1 MMSYLDAQTI
11 ELSQKQEQDL
21 GIKLQKTTKIDHVP
35 IGPYNAKVVLD
46 QRDLIYVGSSI
57 DAVVKDIYV
66 RTLEHVK
73 KGQKLISISSNE
85 LLSLQ
90 EEYIKSLIE
99 NNNINKNYERAEKLL
114 QKGLVSNKSF
124 LDAQK
129 KKQSSDLKLKLS
141 KSKLLSSGFN
151 EELLKRLA
159 DTHQS
164 IMQINLLSPRDG
176 TLQSID
182 VNIGQKVESNQNMM
196 KIFADAP
203 RCLEISV
210 PIKDI
215 KNISLGDVCEF
226 DSYKAKVVAIGS
238 VVNTESQSVVVR
250 AKIEDSK
257 DIMINRIYSTSIK
270 KNVKGA
276 LKIKKSAL
284 VFDGKKSYV
293 FKKVKEG
300 FEVVEVELINEGP
313 VCYVISSTLSE
324 GDMVAATS
332 TSALLSAMEVDDE

>member
-1 MMSYLDAQTI
+1 
-11 ELSQKQEQDL
+11 
-21 GIKLQKTTKIDHVP
+21 
-35 IGPYNAKVVLD
+35 
-46 QRDLIYVGSSI
+46 
-57 DAVVKDIYV
+57 
-66 RTLEHVK
+66 
-73 KGQKLISISSNE
+73 
-85 LLSLQ
+85 
-90 EEYIKSLIE
+90 
-99 NNNINKNYERAEKLL
+99 
-114 QKGLVSNKSF
+114 
-124 LDAQK
+124 
-129 KKQSSDLKLKLS
+129 
-141 KSKLLSSGFN
+141 
-151 EELLKRLA
+151 
-159 DTHQS
+159 
-164 IMQINLLSPRDG
+164 MQINLLSPRDG